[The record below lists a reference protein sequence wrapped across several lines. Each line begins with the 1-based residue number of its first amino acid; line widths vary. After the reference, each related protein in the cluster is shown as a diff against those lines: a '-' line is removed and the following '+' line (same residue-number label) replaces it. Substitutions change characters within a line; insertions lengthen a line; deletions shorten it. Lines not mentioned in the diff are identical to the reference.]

1 MDNKIV
7 TSYTNN
13 IPDNSTVDQ
22 LKKRLLEIKEEL
34 DFSNPQ
40 KSLEDELYEIQD
52 TLKKLGV
59 N

>member
-34 DFSNPQ
+34 DFSNQQ